1 MTSLVTMAPGVT
13 GRGVNGGVP
22 GSNVDNYSTETVVDA
37 SANGQGA
44 VSNMWVVDGLDAT
57 SAIRQG
63 VLNLTPN
70 PDVVQEASTQVDT
83 FSSEYGHSS
92 SIQFAMTTKSGV
104 DQFHGLASDY
114 FNYQKMWA
122 MRSLPGSKPYAP
134 FHGNSMSAT
143 IGGPIFPPQKFF
155 FFFGFGPLPPSTPPG
170 HHRTFFPPAPAPG

>member
-70 PDVVQEASTQVDT
+70 PDVVQEASTQVNT

-92 SIQFAMTTKSGV
+92 SIQFAMTTKSGA
-104 DQFHGLASDY
+104 DQFHGLVSDY
-114 FNYQKMWA
+114 FNNQKMWA
-122 MRSLPGSKPYAP
+122 LRSLPGSKPYSP
-134 FHGNSMSAT
+134 FPAT
-143 IGGPIFPPQKFF
+143 IIPPTIAAPIIP
-155 FFFGFGPLPPSTPPG
+155 
-170 HHRTFFPPAPAPG
+170 HH